1 MGLIEMFVVTLVSL
15 GVLEDVVVPVAETT
29 WETVQEVV
37 NADEKKV

>member
-1 MGLIEMFVVTLVSL
+1 MGLIVMFVVTLVSL

-37 NADEKKV
+37 NAD

>member
-15 GVLEDVVVPVAETT
+15 GVLEDVVVPVAEAT

-37 NADEKKV
+37 NAD